1 MAISNSQELRKGNT
15 MHHGTIALLQECS
28 SGCKMAIES
37 MERIKTQVTDKQMI
51 ELINKYYEPH
61 IKLESECREIL
72 MTAGEPDK
80 APNLMARASS
90 MMQSAIKMGMNE
102 DDTSEAAKLLTK
114 GCNMGI
120 QSLSSYMN
128 EYKAADEKSR
138 KIADRLRELETNMVG
153 DLQPLL

>member
-1 MAISNSQELRKGNT
+1 MTISNSQELRKGNT
-15 MHHGTIALLQECS
+15 MHHDTIALLQECS

-37 MERIKTQVTDKQMI
+37 MERIKTQVTDKQII
-51 ELINKYYEPH
+51 ELINKYYESH

-128 EYKAADEKSR
+128 EYKAADEKI
-138 KIADRLRELETNMVG
+138 KELVGKVIDVEEKLVKEMREYL
-153 DLQPLL
+153 